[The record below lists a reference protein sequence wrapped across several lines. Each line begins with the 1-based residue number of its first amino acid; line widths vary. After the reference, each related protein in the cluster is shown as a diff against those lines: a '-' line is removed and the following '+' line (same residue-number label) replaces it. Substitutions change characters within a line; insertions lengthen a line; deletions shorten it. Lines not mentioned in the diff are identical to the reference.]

1 MKLPH
6 AKVLCVFVLCL
17 VLAGCIP
24 SFYPPAFDLTP
35 MRKVGLASFAF
46 DKAEK
51 PLAEM
56 ANQYFLE
63 EILRSQRVEVVDLGP
78 WEEVLRSVGA
88 DRADQAAWQAIGQ
101 RYGVAAVF
109 TGRIRASDIQPSVD
123 ILSLARYLS
132 VRATFNIF
140 LNASLTATDSGG
152 ALWTDSAERRG
163 EVGSI
168 GVGPGGIFDFS
179 LRDQEENYRR
189 LVRSLVRDITRDFR
203 PR

>member
-1 MKLPH
+1 MKSIH
-6 AKVLCVFVLCL
+6 TKALCLLVLCL
-17 VLAGCIP
+17 FLAGCIP
-24 SFYPPAFDLTP
+24 FLYPPAFDLTP
-35 MRKVGLASFAF
+35 MRKIGLASFGF

-63 EILRSQRVEVVDLGP
+63 DILRSQRVEVVDLGP
-78 WEEVLRSVGA
+78 WEEVLESVGV

-109 TGRIRASDIQPSVD
+109 TGRIRASDIRPSVD

-132 VRATFNIF
+132 VRATFDIF
-140 LNASLTATDSGG
+140 LTATLTATDSGG
-152 ALWTDSAERRG
+152 ALWTDSSERRG

-179 LRDQEENYRR
+179 LRDQQENYRR
-189 LVRSLVRDITRDFR
+189 LVRSLVHDVTRDFR